1 MITPF
6 VIIEDEIFDHKP
18 NVMSTKF
25 GGVRICNIKTA
36 AQDTTKMK
44 SVMAKRKAEKKLE
57 FGVKEDF
64 MYDQMKLQRGQAFL
78 KSPRTIERLKKK
90 FIHQSLQ
97 ANNK

>member
-44 SVMAKRKAEKKLE
+44 TVLNKRKAEKKLE

-64 MYDQMKLQRGQAFL
+64 MYDMQVLKRG
-78 KSPRTIERLKKK
+78 
-90 FIHQSLQ
+90 
-97 ANNK
+97 